1 MLRGNPSDPDVDM
14 VAPGTKPR
22 PYDSPVRF
30 GRRSADEWASACHHA
45 FLIANVGVA
54 KPGAFAR
61 NKKGRLKEPAQCRA
75 AFEKW
80 LIRLDRDSEEKPN
93 FLPKKCSGLTEAFVR
108 LWQSGKIAGHG
119 EHILEFIAARIHATE
134 VEVDAALQAA
144 AAAALQA
151 AAGAHD
157 IGDDDDDDDQGLP
170 EGAVDWCSCPHC
182 PLPVYPGEGSECD
195 FCWPVGTTCACQL
208 GDGDDDE

>member
-1 MLRGNPSDPDVDM
+1 M

-93 FLPKKCSGLTEAFVR
+93 FLPKKCSGLAEAFVR

-151 AAGAHD
+151 AAGAHG
-157 IGDDDDDDDQGLP
+157 IGDDDDDDDVAAG
-170 EGAVDWCSCPHC
+170 VD
-182 PLPVYPGEGSECD
+182 
-195 FCWPVGTTCACQL
+195 
-208 GDGDDDE
+208 